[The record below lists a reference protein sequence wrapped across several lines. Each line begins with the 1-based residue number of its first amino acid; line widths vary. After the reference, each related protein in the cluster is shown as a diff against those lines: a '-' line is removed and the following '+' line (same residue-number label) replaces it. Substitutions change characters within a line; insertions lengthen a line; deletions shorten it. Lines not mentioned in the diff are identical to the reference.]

1 MATTTRHTNTSNSNQ
16 VLPPANDPFVI
27 QQRPRPQCTHTNMNR
42 IHGPYRCDQCGHV
55 SEYGWVYQCAQD
67 VENNVPISSDEHFF
81 MALAP
86 KDWDHRKEMSALGI
100 SPSVLAQYD
109 AGLYTSDQVQKIK
122 DQKRYLHQVLVH
134 EINSE
139 INRASLFQY
148 AAESIQ
154 RSPSG
159 AVRPSEDT
167 QDQYYRQ
174 PAPTMRRLGQ
184 PDTVSMAICRF
195 KCCHRC
201 RPFYRDRVYTSFEEV
216 MNGETAAIAERDA
229 GELQVLDANVLKRIS
244 YNALRPATDIPSNT
258 TVHDFAKSPTREP
271 SSELSSVTLSTSAST
286 GSIAV
291 YCDDVLHSPIA
302 STASSPVASM
312 TPSSLASPR
321 TTLSSISL
329 PITPSSVHDWSAEA
343 HDLGPLSDHASA
355 PHDTWPLP
363 SNATMGGGEKEEE
376 NKSVEYEMT
385 LPIRGGRPNEGTR
398 TSSSALSS
406 LVSASSYHDEMDV
419 EGGVALTE
427 AAVGTGVPD
436 IITRPGTPDIDRP
449 TSEYMLATKNS
460 INMDT
465 LDALFP
471 ATSGHQRTETQT

>member
-1 MATTTRHTNTSNSNQ
+1 MATTTRHTNTGNSNE
-16 VLPPANDPFVI
+16 VFPPTNDPFVI

-42 IHGPYRCDQCGHV
+42 IHGPYHCDQCGRV
-55 SEYGWVYQCAQD
+55 SEYGWIYQCAQD
-67 VENNVPISSDEHFF
+67 VENNIPISSDEHFF

-122 DQKRYLHQVLVH
+122 DQKRHLHQVLVH

-139 INRASLFQY
+139 IDRANLFQY
-148 AAESIQ
+148 AAEPIQ

-159 AVRPSEDT
+159 SARLD
-167 QDQYYRQ
+167 QDMQNKYHGQ
-174 PAPTMRRLGQ
+174 PAPTMRRLGR
-184 PDTVSMAICRF
+184 PDAVSMATCRF

-201 RPFYRDRVYTSFEEV
+201 RPFYRDRVYTSFEAV
-216 MNGETAAIAERDA
+216 MDGETAAIVERDT
-229 GELQVLDANVLKRIS
+229 GELQVLDANILKKIS
-244 YNALRPATDIPSNT
+244 YNPLRPATDMPSNT

-271 SSELSSVTLSTSAST
+271 SSELSTITLSTSAST

-291 YCDDVLHSPIA
+291 YCDNVLNSPIA
-302 STASSPVASM
+302 STASSPVASV

-329 PITPSSVHDWSAEA
+329 PITPSSVHDWSVEA
-343 HDLGPLSDHASA
+343 PGSIPLSNLASA
-355 PHDTWPLP
+355 PHDTWPLSP
-363 SNATMGGGEKEEE
+363 KATMSGREKEEE
-376 NKSVEYEMT
+376 NRSHGYEMT
-385 LPIRGGRPNEGTR
+385 LPIRGGRMNESTR
-398 TSSSALSS
+398 ASSSELSS
-406 LVSASSYHDEMDV
+406 LVSESSYHDEMDV
-419 EGGVALTE
+419 DGGVALTE

-436 IITRPGTPDIDRP
+436 IITRPGTPDIERP

-471 ATSGHQRTETQT
+471 ASSGHQRTETQT